1 MAYEATLSLP
11 GICFTHY
18 RTGEQ
23 AEDEAALMAAILA
36 DAMNAGAERMAQSS
50 RDVTIHR
57 MMVMVERH
65 LRAAIYASTTSVL
78 VDAQQDHPF
87 AAIWGMVMY
96 HPRTDSSSRLADGVK
111 PALNTMQNTASGQAR
126 RFMAFC
132 RTGLRPFSPE

>member
-57 MMVMVERH
+57 MMVMWSV
-65 LRAAIYASTTSVL
+65 IYALQSMHL
-78 VDAQQDHPF
+78 P
-87 AAIWGMVMY
+87 
-96 HPRTDSSSRLADGVK
+96 PRPGTDT
-111 PALNTMQNTASGQAR
+111 PSGH
-126 RFMAFC
+126 
-132 RTGLRPFSPE
+132 

>member
-18 RTGEQ
+18 RTGKQ
-23 AEDEAALMAAILA
+23 AEDEAALMAVILA

-65 LRAAIYASTTSVL
+65 LRAAIYASTTSARYRY
-78 VDAQQDHPF
+78 AQ
-87 AAIWGMVMY
+87 
-96 HPRTDSSSRLADGVK
+96 
-111 PALNTMQNTASGQAR
+111 
-126 RFMAFC
+126 
-132 RTGLRPFSPE
+132 RPLTFT